1 VQCRTGNLARAAG
14 RQLQARGFTQV
25 YVLGES
31 MVEIGS
37 ARWKMLLELDSSF
50 NSSTP
55 VSLHPCNSGFPDW
68 LAAGYPTTMVEEPW
82 PATRCIRPTETGY

>member
-1 VQCRTGNLARAAG
+1 MHCRTGNLGRAAG

-37 ARWKMLLELDSSF
+37 ARWKMLVKLDNAF
-50 NSSTP
+50 NSSTV

-68 LAAGYPTTMVEEPW
+68 LVAGYPTTTVEEPW